1 MVSDDP
7 MYTVGSGKQ
16 KGESFILRKETRGVL
31 QLKGVVELAAQAK
44 AVEVRAIE
52 RQRPG
57 DPASPSSKS
66 MYTVGSGKQKGESFI
81 LRKETRGHLAFGAL

>member
-16 KGESFILRKETRGVL
+16 KGESFILRKEPLGVPCRKLVL

-52 RQRPG
+52 RR
-57 DPASPSSKS
+57 
-66 MYTVGSGKQKGESFI
+66 VI
-81 LRKETRGHLAFGAL
+81 